1 MSTGYARAI
10 MIGSFGESELT
21 DSFTD
26 GVKMPPN
33 LQTISALLGTN
44 RKAGM
49 MCDNATS
56 ENTS

>member
-1 MSTGYARAI
+1 
-10 MIGSFGESELT
+10 MIGSLGESELT
-21 DSFTD
+21 GSFTD

-33 LQTISALLGTN
+33 FQTILALLGTN

-56 ENTS
+56 GDTS